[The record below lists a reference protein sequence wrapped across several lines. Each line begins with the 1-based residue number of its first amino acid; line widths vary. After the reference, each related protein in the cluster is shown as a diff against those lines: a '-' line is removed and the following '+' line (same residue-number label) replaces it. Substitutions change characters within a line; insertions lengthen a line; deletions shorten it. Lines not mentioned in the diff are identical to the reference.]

1 MSVNGS
7 LSGISFSGLGSGID
21 TASIVSQLISL
32 ERLPINRMQTQK
44 TRIQT
49 RQAYYNEL
57 KARTS
62 SVAASLGTLKQSATL
77 NAVKGTSANTDVATV
92 SVSAAANPGSYLL
105 KVSQLAAAQRSTS
118 TVQSSSSTAL
128 GYTGTFTVNGKS
140 LEVAATDTLAG
151 IASKVNALGVG
162 VSANVISGQSG
173 DAYLSLS
180 STATGQKNAISL
192 ANVSGT
198 ALASLG
204 FLGGTSS
211 LRDATGT
218 TARSVSFASASQSLG
233 SLTGLSGTADFDVNG
248 TTVTVDF
255 ATDTLDSLATKISA
269 EGSVT
274 ATVKTDSATNRSY
287 LELDGASLGTLLTD
301 TSGVLKQLGIFQNN
315 FAQPVTAAQ
324 DATFTLDGIAMRS
337 ATNTV
342 STAVNGVTMVL
353 KKANATTPEES
364 LITVERDTDTVI
376 NSFKAFADAYNNLNG
391 FIRQNSS
398 FDAESFQS
406 GPLFGDPVARQLE
419 DIMSD
424 LIFQT
429 KPDAATGDLSS
440 LLQIGFGRDN
450 TGKLT
455 LDESRL
461 RAALTNNAS
470 GVSKL
475 FSNSGS
481 TTGAD
486 LAFITGTNASRNLS
500 AASVVITQAATAHLV
515 ASDPVGGTP
524 QVAGEILTFGGS
536 IFGNSNVLFSI
547 PSGIDQSEIANLINS
562 DSRLKDLVTAS
573 YSSGTLSITS
583 KTKGT
588 PGAFTVTSNVA
599 SAAGNS
605 GIGTSGGII
614 TAGVNVEGTINGE
627 AATGLGTL
635 LTGNSGNAN
644 TEGVQVR
651 YSGTTTGNVGTV
663 TFSQGLAA
671 RLENQMLLF
680 SDSVKGIF
688 KAQDESLTSQIA
700 DIDRTIA
707 NREAVLKLREANL
720 KARFQA
726 MDSAI
731 SAFRAQQA
739 QLGAALTGQR

>member
-1 MSVNGS
+1 MSINGS
-7 LSGISFSGLGSGID
+7 LSGITFSGLGSGID

-32 ERLPINRMQTQK
+32 ERLPINRMHTQK

-77 NAVKGTSANTDVATV
+77 NAVKGTSANTEVATV

-118 TVQSSSSTAL
+118 TVQASSSTAL
-128 GYTGTFTVNGKS
+128 GYTGTFTVNGKI

-151 IASKVNALGVG
+151 IAAKVNALGVG
-162 VSANVISGQSG
+162 VSANVITGQTG

-233 SLTGLSGTADFDVNG
+233 SLTGLTGTADFDVNG

-287 LELDGASLGTLLTD
+287 LELDGASLDTLLTD

-324 DATFTLDGIAMRS
+324 DAMFTLDGIAMRS
-337 ATNTV
+337 TTNTV
-342 STAVNGVTMVL
+342 STAVNGVTMTL

-364 LITVERDTDTVI
+364 LITVERDTDTVV

-398 FDAESFQS
+398 FDAETFES
-406 GPLFGDPVARQLE
+406 GALFGDPIARQLE

-429 KPDAATGDLSS
+429 KPDAATGDLNS

-461 RAALTNNAS
+461 REALTNNAS

-475 FSNSGS
+475 FSNAGS

-500 AASVVITQAATAHLV
+500 AASVVITRAATAHLV

-524 QVAGEILTFGGS
+524 QVAGEILTFSGS

-588 PGAFTVTSNVA
+588 PGAFTVTSNFA
-599 SAAGNS
+599 SAAGTS
-605 GIGTSGGII
+605 GIGTSGGNI
-614 TAGVNVEGTINGE
+614 TAGVDVEGTINGE

-644 TEGVQVR
+644 TEGVQIR
-651 YSGTTTGNVGTV
+651 YSGTATGNVGTV

-688 KAQDESLTSQIA
+688 KAQDDSLTSQIA

-707 NREAVLKLREANL
+707 NREAVLALREASL

-739 QLGAALTGQR
+739 QLTAALTGQR

>member
-1 MSVNGS
+1 
-7 LSGISFSGLGSGID
+7 
-21 TASIVSQLISL
+21 
-32 ERLPINRMQTQK
+32 
-44 TRIQT
+44 
-49 RQAYYNEL
+49 
-57 KARTS
+57 
-62 SVAASLGTLKQSATL
+62 
-77 NAVKGTSANTDVATV
+77 
-92 SVSAAANPGSYLL
+92 
-105 KVSQLAAAQRSTS
+105 
-118 TVQSSSSTAL
+118 
-128 GYTGTFTVNGKS
+128 
-140 LEVAATDTLAG
+140 
-151 IASKVNALGVG
+151 
-162 VSANVISGQSG
+162 
-173 DAYLSLS
+173 
-180 STATGQKNAISL
+180 
-192 ANVSGT
+192 
-198 ALASLG
+198 
-204 FLGGTSS
+204 
-211 LRDATGT
+211 
-218 TARSVSFASASQSLG
+218 LG
-233 SLTGLSGTADFDVNG
+233 SLTGLSGTANFDVNG

-287 LELDGASLGTLLTD
+287 LELDGASLGTLLSD

-342 STAVNGVTMVL
+342 STAVNGVTMTL

-364 LITVERDTDTVI
+364 LITVERDTDTVV

-398 FDAESFQS
+398 FDAETFES
-406 GPLFGDPVARQLE
+406 GALFGDPIARQLE

-424 LIFQT
+424 LIFLT

-461 RAALTNNAS
+461 REALTNNAS

-524 QVAGEILTFGGS
+524 QVAGEIGTPQVAGEILTFGGS
-536 IFGNSNVLFSI
+536 IFGNSNILFSI

-605 GIGTSGGII
+605 GIGTSGGNI

-688 KAQDESLTSQIA
+688 KAQDDSLTSQIA

-739 QLGAALTGQR
+739 QLSAALTGQR

>member
-1 MSVNGS
+1 MSINS
-7 LSGISFSGLGSGID
+7 SYTGISFSGLGSGID

-32 ERLPINRMQTQK
+32 ERIPLNRMQTQK

-57 KARTS
+57 KGRTS
-62 SVAASLGTLKQSATL
+62 SIAATLGTLKQSATL

-92 SVSAAANPGSYLL
+92 SVTAAANPGSFLL
-105 KVSQLAAAQRSTS
+105 KVSQLAASQRSTS
-118 TVQSSSSTAL
+118 TVQAGSTTAL
-128 GYTGTFTVNGKS
+128 GYSGSFTVNGKK
-140 LEVAATDTLAG
+140 LDVTATDTLAG

-173 DAYLSLS
+173 EAYLSLS
-180 STATGQKNAISL
+180 SSNTGQKNAISL

-198 ALASLG
+198 ALSSLG
-204 FLGGTSS
+204 FLSGASA
-211 LRDATGT
+211 LRDATGN
-218 TARSVSFASASQSLG
+218 TARSISLASATETLG
-233 SLTGLSGTADFDVNG
+233 SLTGLSGTADFDVDG

-255 ATDTLDSLATKISA
+255 ATDTLDSLATKISSG
-269 EGSVT
+269 GSVT
-274 ATVKTDSATNRSY
+274 ATVKTDAASNRSY

-301 TSGVLKQLGIFQNN
+301 TSGVLKQLGVLQNT

-324 DATFTLDGIAMRS
+324 DATYTLDGIAMRS
-337 ATNTV
+337 ASNTI
-342 STAVNGVTMVL
+342 SDAVNGVTMVL
-353 KKANATTPEES
+353 KKANSTTPEES
-364 LITVERDTDTVI
+364 LITVERDTDTVV
-376 NSFKAFADAYNNLNG
+376 NSFKAFADAYNNLNS

-398 FDAESFQS
+398 FDAETFES
-406 GPLFGDPVARQLE
+406 GALFGDPVARQLE
-419 DIMSD
+419 DIMAG

-429 KPDAATGDLSS
+429 KPDAATGELNS

-450 TGKLT
+450 EGKLT
-455 LDESRL
+455 LDETKL
-461 RAALTNNAS
+461 RESLTTNAE

-475 FSNSGS
+475 FSNAGS
-481 TTGAD
+481 TSGTD

-500 AASVVITQAATAHLV
+500 AASVVITQPATSHLV

-524 QVAGEILTFGGS
+524 QVAGEILTFGGA
-536 IFGNSNVLFSI
+536 IFGNADVLLAI

-573 YSSGTLSITS
+573 YSAGTLSITS

-588 PGAFTVTSNVA
+588 PGAFTVNSNVA

-605 GIGTSGGII
+605 GIGTSGGNI

-644 TEGVQVR
+644 TEGIQIR
-651 YSGTTTGNVGTV
+651 YTGTTTGTVGSV

-680 SDSVKGIF
+680 SDSVNGIF
-688 KAQDESLTSQIA
+688 KAQDDSLTSQIE

-707 NREAVLKLREANL
+707 SREAQLELREANL
-720 KARFQA
+720 RAKFQA

-731 SAFRAQQA
+731 TAMRAQQA
-739 QLGAALTGQR
+739 QLAAALGS

>member
-1 MSVNGS
+1 MSINGS
-7 LSGISFSGLGSGID
+7 LSGITFSGLGSGID

-77 NAVKGTSANTDVATV
+77 NAVKGTSANTEVATV

-118 TVQSSSSTAL
+118 TVQASSSTAL
-128 GYTGTFTVNGKS
+128 GYTGTFTVNGKI

-151 IASKVNALGVG
+151 IAAKVNALGVG
-162 VSANVISGQSG
+162 VSANVITGQSG

-233 SLTGLSGTADFDVNG
+233 SLTGLTGTADFDVNG

-287 LELDGASLGTLLTD
+287 LELDGASLDTLLAD

-324 DATFTLDGIAMRS
+324 DAMFTLDGIAMRS
-337 ATNTV
+337 TTNTV
-342 STAVNGVTMVL
+342 STAVNGVTMTL

-364 LITVERDTDTVI
+364 LITVERDTDTVV

-398 FDAESFQS
+398 FDAETFES
-406 GPLFGDPVARQLE
+406 GALFGDPIARQLE

-429 KPDAATGDLSS
+429 KPDAATGDLNS

-461 RAALTNNAS
+461 REALTNNAS

-475 FSNSGS
+475 FSNAGS

-500 AASVVITQAATAHLV
+500 AASVVITRAATAHLV

-524 QVAGEILTFGGS
+524 QVAGEILTFSGS

-588 PGAFTVTSNVA
+588 PGAFTVTSNFA
-599 SAAGNS
+599 SAAGTS
-605 GIGTSGGII
+605 GIGTSGGNI
-614 TAGVNVEGTINGE
+614 TAGVDVEGTINGE

-644 TEGVQVR
+644 TEGVQIR
-651 YSGTTTGNVGTV
+651 YSGTATGNVGTV

-688 KAQDESLTSQIA
+688 KAQDDSLTSQIA

-707 NREAVLKLREANL
+707 NREAVLALREASL

-739 QLGAALTGQR
+739 QLTAALTGQR

>member
-1 MSVNGS
+1 MSINS
-7 LSGISFSGLGSGID
+7 SYTGISFSGLGSGID
-21 TASIVSQLISL
+21 TASIVSQLMSL
-32 ERLPINRMQTQK
+32 ERIPVNRMQTQK

-57 KARTS
+57 KGRTS
-62 SVAASLGTLKQSATL
+62 SIAATLGSLKQSATL

-92 SVSAAANPGSYLL
+92 SVTSAANPGSYLL

-118 TVQSSSSTAL
+118 TVQASSTTAL
-128 GYTGTFTVNGKS
+128 GYSGTFTVNGKA
-140 LEVAATDTLAG
+140 LDVAATDTLAG

-173 DAYLSLS
+173 EAYLSLS
-180 STATGQKNAISL
+180 SSNTGQKNAISL

-204 FLGGTSS
+204 LLGGTSS

-218 TARSVSFASASQSLG
+218 TARSVSFGSATETLG
-233 SLTGLSGTADFDVNG
+233 SLTGLSGTADFDVDG
-248 TTVTVDF
+248 ATVTVDF
-255 ATDTLDSLATKISA
+255 ATDTLDSLASKITSG
-269 EGSVT
+269 GSVT

-287 LELDGASLGTLLTD
+287 LELDGPSLGTLLTD
-301 TSGVLKQLGIFQNN
+301 TSGVLKQLGILQND

-342 STAVNGVTMVL
+342 PTAVNGVTMTL
-353 KKANATTPEES
+353 KKANSTTPEES
-364 LITVERDTDTVI
+364 LITVERDTDTVVS
-376 NSFKAFADAYNNLNG
+376 SFKAFADAYNNLNS

-398 FDAESFQS
+398 FDAETFES
-406 GPLFGDPVARQLE
+406 GALFGDPVARQLE
-419 DIMSD
+419 DIMSG

-429 KPDAATGDLSS
+429 KPDAASGELNS

-450 TGKLT
+450 EGKLT
-455 LDESRL
+455 LDETKL
-461 RAALTNNAS
+461 RESLTNNAE

-475 FSNSGS
+475 FSNSGL
-481 TTGAD
+481 TTGTD

-500 AASVVITQAATAHLV
+500 AASVVITQAATSHLV

-524 QVAGEILTFGGS
+524 QVAGEILTFGGT
-536 IFGNSNVLFSI
+536 IFGNADVLFSI

-573 YSSGTLSITS
+573 YSAGTLSITS

-605 GIGTSGGII
+605 GIGTSGGNI

-644 TEGVQVR
+644 TEGIQIR
-651 YSGTTTGNVGTV
+651 YTGTTTGSVGTV

-680 SDSVKGIF
+680 SDSVNGIF
-688 KAQDESLTSQIA
+688 KAQDDSLTSQIA
-700 DIDRTIA
+700 DIDLTIA
-707 NREAVLKLREANL
+707 NREAQLELREANL
-720 KARFQA
+720 KAKFQA

-731 SAFRAQQA
+731 TAMRAQQA
-739 QLGAALTGQR
+739 QLAAALGG